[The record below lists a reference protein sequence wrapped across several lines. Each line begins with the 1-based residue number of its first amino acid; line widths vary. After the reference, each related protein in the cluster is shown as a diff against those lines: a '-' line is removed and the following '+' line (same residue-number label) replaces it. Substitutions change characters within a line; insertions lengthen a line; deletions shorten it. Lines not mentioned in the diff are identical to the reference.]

1 MSETANSSK
10 IVAFPVS
17 ELHRLDAGGAS
28 PPMEIKHT
36 HPSHASDDKRAEN
49 LKEKHRE
56 CLTLIA
62 AARSKQALREGKGA

>member
-1 MSETANSSK
+1 MSETANSK
-10 IVAFPVS
+10 IVAFPVN

-28 PPMEIKHT
+28 PMEIKHT
-36 HPSHASDDKRAEN
+36 HPSHASDDKRAES

-62 AARSKQALREGKGA
+62 AARSKQAVREGKGA

>member
-1 MSETANSSK
+1 
-10 IVAFPVS
+10 
-17 ELHRLDAGGAS
+17 
-28 PPMEIKHT
+28 MEIKHT

-62 AARSKQALREGKGA
+62 AARSKQAVRVGKGA